1 MIFIIQN
8 SFICLGETGVGK
20 TALIEYLKDVLNWD
34 YKKLNIHEGVTE
46 ERIIQ
51 FV

>member
-1 MIFIIQN
+1 MLYSNLF
-8 SFICLGETGVGK
+8 LGETGVGK

-46 ERIIQ
+46 EKIIE